1 MRLDN
6 ILNSMKKIIPKIL
19 VLSFVLVL
27 FTKIQAQDFRAG
39 LQIGMTGTQVT
50 GDNYQGFNKAGFFG
64 GFFVNRPIGRLGEGQ
79 LEINFIQKGSRKNAK
94 PSDGIYDSYLLRL
107 NYIEV
112 PVFYKF
118 SIVKGLKVEAGLML
132 AYLINWRQFD
142 ENGEFF
148 KNPSVADFNKFD
160 FSGFAGLNY
169 KINEHWGFSLRYSY
183 SILAIRPKPDYQ
195 NTSIY
200 YNQGQYNEV
209 LCTTFQYYF

>member
-94 PSDGIYDSYLLRL
+94 PSDGIYDSYLLRM
-107 NYIEV
+107 NYVEV

-118 SIVKGLKVEAGLML
+118 RIIKPLEIEAGLQF
-132 AYLINWRQFD
+132 AYLISYREFD
-142 ENGEFF
+142 EHGEFYPDPDVPDL
-148 KNPSVADFNKFD
+148 KKLD
-160 FSGFAGLNY
+160 FSAFAGLHY
-169 KINEHWGFSLRYSY
+169 KINDKWGISLRYAY
-183 SILAIRPKPDYQ
+183 SILALRPKPDHAYFRWDA
-195 NTSIY
+195 
-200 YNQGQYNEV
+200 GMFNEV
-209 LCTTFQYYF
+209 LCTTFQYTFQ